1 MFHKECIA
9 LPLLVVPVVPVCLAV
24 PICLV
29 CPVCLV
35 VPVVLVVRVV
45 RVVRAELVLL
55 MPMDSCW
62 QFLELP
68 VNFFS
73 LVVVAGSV
81 LAVVES

>member
-35 VPVVLVVRVV
+35 VPVVRVV

-55 MPMDSCW
+55 MLMDSCW